1 MTWTIILPFPKIP
14 DGLSLN
20 SRAHWRVKNRSTRD
34 VRILVAHEAIK
45 ARIPQMQRMQVELVW
60 VVNDRRK
67 RDPDNVIGLMKPVA
81 DALASN
87 TGISVNLV
95 ADDSPEFCVKLMP
108 RIEYEPGCTP
118 HFRVVV
124 TDISNRPESVDQ
136 LLEEREL

>member
-45 ARIPQMQRMQVELVW
+45 ASIPQMQRMQVELVW

-81 DALASN
+81 DGLASN

-108 RIEYEPGCTP
+108 RIEHRPGETP
-118 HFRVVV
+118 HFEVHI
-124 TDISNRPESVDQ
+124 TDITNRPDTIGQ
-136 LLEEREL
+136 LVKERNL

>member
-1 MTWTIILPFPKIP
+1 MSWTIILPFAKIP

-20 SRAHWRVKNRSTRD
+20 SRAHWRVKHRSTRD

-45 ARIPQMQRMQVELVW
+45 ACIPQMQRMQVELVW

-108 RIEYEPGCTP
+108 RIEYRPDETP
-118 HFRVVV
+118 HFEVIVRDVSHRPDVVDDV
-124 TDISNRPESVDQ
+124 ASR
-136 LLEEREL
+136 L